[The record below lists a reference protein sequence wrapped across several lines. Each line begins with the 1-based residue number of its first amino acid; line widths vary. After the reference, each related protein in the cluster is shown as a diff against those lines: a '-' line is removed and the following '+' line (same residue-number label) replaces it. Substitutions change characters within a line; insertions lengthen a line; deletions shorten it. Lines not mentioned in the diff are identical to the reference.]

1 MSEEPD
7 MPEEIIVHRDEDLL
21 KVEGGGVFPISPIV
35 MSGEMRVP
43 ADKYPITTEITLRIA
58 QEEPEGQGSRAK
70 CMIPGLSDEFG
81 WFQAVHSVEAPTQQ
95 WTPERLVVAV
105 IPDFALLAARS
116 GVVDCE
122 LTVRVME
129 GEDPHRLIGEGSTT
143 FPMEQAE
150 EGYLEWDTEQ
160 LDGDRHV
167 ATLAVAAAA
176 IDGVVHQS
184 EVNVIR
190 RYFRTRYEGRRDMA
204 DLRARASLTLQQS
217 LSRLEN
223 GTASPARLIEEASLA
238 LRHEFRLPVRSA
250 AYALAIRVAAADR
263 ILATSEKTLLEAVA
277 SSLGLPDLEVANVRN
292 RLRAEAQFAAS
303 YLHR

>member
-1 MSEEPD
+1 MPD
-7 MPEEIIVHRDEDLL
+7 EIIVQRDEGLL
-21 KVEGGGVFPISPIV
+21 EVEGGGDFPISPIAI
-35 MSGEMRVP
+35 SGEMRVP
-43 ADKYPITTEITLRIA
+43 ADKYPITTEVTLRVA
-58 QEEPEGQGSRAK
+58 QAEPEGLGSRAK
-70 CMIPGLSDEFG
+70 CMIAGLSDELG
-81 WFQAVHSVEAPTQQ
+81 WFQAVEAVEAPTQH
-95 WTPERLVVAV
+95 WALERFIVSVV
-105 IPDFALLAARS
+105 PDFALLAARS

-150 EGYLEWDTEQ
+150 AGYLEWDTEQ

-184 EVNVIR
+184 EVDVIR
-190 RYFRTRYEGRRDMA
+190 RYFRTRYEGRRNLA

-223 GTASPARLIEEASLA
+223 GVASPARLIEEASLA

-250 AYALAIRVAAADR
+250 AYALAIRVVAADR
-263 ILATSEKTLLEAVA
+263 ILAAPEKSLLEALA
-277 SSLGLPDLEVANVRN
+277 SSLGLPDLEVAKVRD
-292 RLRAEAQFAAS
+292 RLRAEAQFAAT
-303 YLHR
+303 YQRR